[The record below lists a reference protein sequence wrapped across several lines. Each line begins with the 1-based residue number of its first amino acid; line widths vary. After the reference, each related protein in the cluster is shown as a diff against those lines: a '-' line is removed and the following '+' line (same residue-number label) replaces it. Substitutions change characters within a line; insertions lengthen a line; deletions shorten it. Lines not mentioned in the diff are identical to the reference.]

1 MLERFQHGQN
11 LNDIKRGILAPKR
24 AADEIDIMK
33 KVAQMQHEAELRNEK
48 KETDISNSK
57 EDLLY
62 N

>member
-1 MLERFQHGQN
+1 MRCV
-11 LNDIKRGILAPKR
+11 GIFLIYKCRKP
-24 AADEIDIMK
+24 DIMK

-48 KETDISNSK
+48 KETDISDRK